1 MTFIMS
7 ERGSAW
13 LERCV
18 RDAEVGGSNPLAPTI
33 FPLLFRIVIFYDD
46 RLIPKL
52 LVNSVSADN
61 PCFYVSTWKIMLR
74 YNRFSWERR
83 SDRLHGFR
91 VGAAGPGRPGIRGQ
105 VQPSRQ
111 TVFMSF
117 AVPATND
124 PPLDHA
130 RAL

>member
-33 FPLLFRIVIFYDD
+33 FPLSFRIVIFYDD

-61 PCFYVSTWKIMLR
+61 PCFYVSTWKVAPRPTGFI
-74 YNRFSWERR
+74 FSPRNT
-83 SDRLHGFR
+83 LKNTGK
-91 VGAAGPGRPGIRGQ
+91 
-105 VQPSRQ
+105 
-111 TVFMSF
+111 
-117 AVPATND
+117 
-124 PPLDHA
+124 
-130 RAL
+130 